1 MRTLAIMGKPARAVL
16 HDSDGVTRVEMAAG
30 DTHGTAHLSPNQLV
44 LDSTGLGWRDAYTS
58 LTKESSWHATLPA
71 LPHLS
76 LAYCVRRSARIRRRV
91 DGSRDEV
98 ADLVPHTFGMIPSDR
113 SSTWQVDGDPEVQLV
128 YLRRETI
135 DELAVDAFDA
145 DPASVE
151 LDSRLGFGDP
161 VLEPLVVSLLD
172 AARSGARL
180 ASSAVWADH
189 IVRVIGLELLQRYS
203 NIAGRAPTGSDM
215 TRASVAA
222 TCEYVDANLTGDL
235 SLHGIASAVRVRP
248 HRLARDFRDRTGVPL
263 HQYVL
268 GRRVDRAARLLR
280 TSHLPLATVAV
291 DCGFADQ
298 SHLTTAFRRRVGVTP
313 AVYRGG

>member
-1 MRTLAIMGKPARAVL
+1 MPTLAIMGNDADRVL
-16 HDSDGVTRVEMAAG
+16 HVSHRTAAGEMAAG
-30 DTHGTAHLSPNQLV
+30 DTHGTADLSPNRLV

-58 LTKESSWHATLPA
+58 LTSESSWSATLPA

-98 ADLVPHTFGMIPSDR
+98 TDLGPRRFGMIPADR
-113 SSTWQVDGDPEVQLV
+113 SSTWHVDGDPEVQLV

-135 DELAVDAFDA
+135 DELAIDAFEA
-145 DPASVE
+145 DPAGVE
-151 LDSRLGFGDP
+151 VEPRLGFGDP
-161 VLEPLVVSLLD
+161 VLEPLVLSLLD
-172 AARSGARL
+172 AARNAVAL
-180 ASSAVWADH
+180 PSSAVWADH
-189 IVRVIGLELLQRYS
+189 VVRMIGLELLQRYS
-203 NIAGRAPTGSDM
+203 NLAGRVPSGSDL
-215 TRASVAA
+215 TRARVAT

-235 SLHGIASAVRVRP
+235 SLRGIATAVQVRP

-268 GRRVDRAARLLR
+268 GRRVDRAAQLLR
-280 TSHLPLATVAV
+280 RSDTPVALV
-291 DCGFADQ
+291 AIECGFADQ

-313 AVYRGG
+313 AVYRGA